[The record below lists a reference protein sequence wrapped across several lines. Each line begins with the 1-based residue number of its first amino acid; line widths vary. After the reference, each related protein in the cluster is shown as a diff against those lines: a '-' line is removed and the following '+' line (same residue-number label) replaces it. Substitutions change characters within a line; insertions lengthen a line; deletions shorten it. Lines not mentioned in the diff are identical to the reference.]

1 MRAVNLLPRA
11 EARRSVKG
19 NLPVITGVVGAVV
32 VTAALCTGF
41 LMSSATVAKK
51 RDQLDAARAELALV
65 PPPAAKQSSAGT
77 ELAGEESQRVAA
89 LQTALD
95 GRIAWDR
102 VLREVSLV
110 LPSDVWLSTM
120 TLTAPDPGTTAGQG
134 FSIAG
139 STYSHDSVARLL
151 SRLELVP
158 DLTNVQLQSS
168 TFTKAGKH
176 GLVSF
181 TILADIRSGA
191 SS

>member
-19 NLPVITGVVGAVV
+19 NLPVITGVVG
-32 VTAALCTGF
+32 
-41 LMSSATVAKK
+41 
-51 RDQLDAARAELALV
+51 AARAELALV

-110 LPSDVWLSTM
+110 LPSDVWLSAM

-139 STYSHDSVARLL
+139 STYSHDSVAR
-151 SRLELVP
+151 
-158 DLTNVQLQSS
+158 
-168 TFTKAGKH
+168 
-176 GLVSF
+176 
-181 TILADIRSGA
+181 
-191 SS
+191 